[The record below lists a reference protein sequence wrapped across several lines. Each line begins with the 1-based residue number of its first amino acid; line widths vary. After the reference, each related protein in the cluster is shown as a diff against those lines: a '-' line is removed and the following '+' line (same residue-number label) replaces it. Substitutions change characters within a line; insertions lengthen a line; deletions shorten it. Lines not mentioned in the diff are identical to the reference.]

1 VKASGLR
8 DLLGGSDSSGPVPR
22 LVRLLGA
29 RGAMSPAQIARTSGM
44 ARSTISGV
52 LAELRASGM
61 VVEVRRTTSSHGVG
75 RPTSFFALNPEAGTC
90 VGIHLDFEGLQ
101 VLVADVSHS
110 VLQESRIPLGVDY
123 APALAARSAR
133 DAVAAAYK
141 RNGLSLRGVL
151 GVGVS
156 VSGPI
161 APDGRVQRASM
172 IPRWAGK
179 NIREV
184 FEPVLGQPVFADN
197 ESNCAAIAE
206 MTWGAAAGEDD
217 FVLFKSD
224 VGVGGAVV
232 VHGRVLAGVAGG
244 GGEFGHIPIDA
255 DGGMCRCGNRG
266 CLELTAS
273 FLPALERASRSH
285 RRPLK
290 IEDLVALAKS
300 GDAAAVRLVAE
311 TAERAGRGLG
321 VIGAVLNPGLFVISG
336 RGAYAGDLL
345 LKPLVE
351 SYQRHFFIKRD
362 DVPAALAT
370 RFVIGKFLANDSLLG
385 AVGLVLRHRGRL

>member
-8 DLLGGSDSSGPVPR
+8 DLLRESDSSGPGPR

-29 RGAMSPAQIARTSGM
+29 RGAMSPAQMARTSGM

-61 VVEVRRTTSSHGVG
+61 VVEVRRTASSRGVG

-110 VLQESRIPLGVDY
+110 VLQESRVPLGVDY
-123 APALAARSAR
+123 SPALASRAAR
-133 DAVAAAYK
+133 DAVAAAYR
-141 RNGLSLRGVL
+141 RNGLSLRGIL

-161 APDGRVQRASM
+161 TEDGRVLRSSM
-172 IPRWAGK
+172 IPKWAGK
-179 NIREV
+179 NIRDL

-206 MTWGAAAGEDD
+206 MTWGVAMGEDD
-217 FVLFKSD
+217 FVLFKTD
-224 VGVGGAVV
+224 LGVGGAVV
-232 VHGRVLAGVAGG
+232 AHGRVLTGIAGG
-244 GGEFGHIPIDA
+244 AGEFGHMSVDP
-255 DGGMCRCGNRG
+255 DGGLCRCGNRG

-273 FLPALERASRSH
+273 FAPALESASRLS
-285 RRPLK
+285 RRRLT
-290 IEDLVALAKS
+290 IEELIDLATS
-300 GDAAAVRLVAE
+300 GDAGAARLIE
-311 TAERAGRGLG
+311 DTAERAGRGLG
-321 VIGAVLNPGLFVISG
+321 VIGAVLNPQLFVISG
-336 RGAYAGDLL
+336 RGALAGDLL
-345 LKPLVE
+345 LKPLMKAYE
-351 SYQRHFFIKRD
+351 RHSLIKRH

-370 RFVIGKFLANDSLLG
+370 RFVIGKFLRNDSLMG
-385 AVGLVLRHRGRL
+385 AVGLVLRHRGRM